1 MAGKILI
8 VDYGMGNLHSVV
20 RKFERLNVKVT
31 VSRDPEEIAGFDKL
45 VLVGV
50 GHFKK
55 AMDNLRNLNLIEPL
69 NKAVIIQKKP
79 ILGICLGMHLMGN
92 KSEEGNAKGLGW
104 VDADVKKIE
113 VDNTLKFKVPH
124 MGWNQINITKESLLM
139 RGVRDNDEF
148 YFAHS
153 YFMKVKNESLILNET
168 KYESEFTSAI
178 EQDNIFGVQ
187 YHPEKSH
194 KTGETL
200 LSNFIKL

>member
-1 MAGKILI
+1 MITI
-8 VDYGMGNLHSVV
+8 IDYGMGNLHSVV

>member
-153 YFMKVKNESLILNET
+153 YFMKVKNESLILNEM

>member
-153 YFMKVKNESLILNET
+153 YYMKVKNESLILNET

>member
-1 MAGKILI
+1 
-8 VDYGMGNLHSVV
+8 
-20 RKFERLNVKVT
+20 
-31 VSRDPEEIAGFDKL
+31 
-45 VLVGV
+45 
-50 GHFKK
+50 
-55 AMDNLRNLNLIEPL
+55 
-69 NKAVIIQKKP
+69 
-79 ILGICLGMHLMGN
+79 
-92 KSEEGNAKGLGW
+92 
-104 VDADVKKIE
+104 
-113 VDNTLKFKVPH
+113 

>member
-104 VDADVKKIE
+104 VDADVKKI
-113 VDNTLKFKVPH
+113 DHIMDKIKYN
-124 MGWNQINITKESLLM
+124 NI
-139 RGVRDNDEF
+139 D
-148 YFAHS
+148 
-153 YFMKVKNESLILNET
+153 
-168 KYESEFTSAI
+168 TSVGQSA
-178 EQDNIFGVQ
+178 
-187 YHPEKSH
+187 
-194 KTGETL
+194 
-200 LSNFIKL
+200 

>member
-1 MAGKILI
+1 MAGKILV

-20 RKFERLNVKVT
+20 RKFELLNVKVT
-31 VSRDPEEIAGFDKL
+31 VSRDPEEIISSDKL

-50 GHFKK
+50 GHFKS
-55 AMDNLRNLNLIEPL
+55 AMDNLRNLNLIAPL
-69 NKAVIIQKKP
+69 NQAVLVQKKP

-92 KSEEGNAKGLGW
+92 KSEEGNVKGLGW
-104 VDADVKKIE
+104 VDAYIKKIE
-113 VDNTLKFKVPH
+113 VDDTLKFKVPH
-124 MGWNQINITKESLLM
+124 MGSNQVNTIKESLLM
-139 RGVRDNDEF
+139 KGVRDNDEF

-153 YFMKVKNESLILNET
+153 YFIKVKNEDLILNET
-168 KYESEFTSAI
+168 KYESKFTSAI

-194 KTGETL
+194 KVGETL